1 MVTHSYPSL
10 QGLALNFATGAAP
23 DWVQLTPAGPSIVGR
38 DGRGWKM
45 SDPDAVV
52 AAYDPTKEPQIDLEH
67 SSQMAAPMGLPA
79 PAVGWIKEI
88 ANRDGAL
95 WGRVEWTAEG
105 EATVTSRAYRYLSP
119 VFQFDWETNE
129 ILRIVCAGLTNSPNL
144 EMAALNAA
152 QQETSPMDK
161 SVLEALG
168 LAPTATAAEAVL
180 AINKMRSD
188 HTVALNAAQLPDP
201 AKFVPKADHDL
212 ALNRITT
219 FEAAANAAKD
229 AEIVAAVDAAVVA
242 GKVAPA
248 SKDYHLASCRA
259 EGGLDRF
266 TAMIASAPVIAAPS
280 GLDGKEPPKKDAGGV
295 ALNAQQ
301 QGADIAERAL
311 AYQHE
316 MAGKGKTVDIATAVN
331 HVEKSK

>member
-1 MVTHSYPSL
+1 MVTHPYPQL
-10 QGLALNFATGAAP
+10 QGLALNFEGTTAP
-23 DWVQLTPAGPSIVGR
+23 EWVQLTPAGPAIVGR

-45 SDPDAVV
+45 SDPDAV
-52 AAYDPTKEPQIDLEH
+52 ARAYDPSKEPQIDIEH
-67 SSQMAAPMGLPA
+67 SSQLAAPMGVPS

-95 WGRVEWTAEG
+95 WGRVDWTAEG
-105 EATVTSRAYRYLSP
+105 AATVTSRAYRYLSP
-119 VFQFDWETNE
+119 VFQFDRETNE

-152 QQETSPMDK
+152 QMEKNQMDAA
-161 SVLEALG
+161 VLEALG
-168 LAPTATAAEAVL
+168 LKPSATAADAVL
-180 AINKMRSD
+180 AINKMRTD
-188 HTVALNAAQLPDP
+188 ATLALNAALIPD
-201 AKFVPKADHDL
+201 ATKFVPRADHDL
-212 ALNRITT
+212 ALNRITA
-219 FEAAANAAKD
+219 FETAANAAKD